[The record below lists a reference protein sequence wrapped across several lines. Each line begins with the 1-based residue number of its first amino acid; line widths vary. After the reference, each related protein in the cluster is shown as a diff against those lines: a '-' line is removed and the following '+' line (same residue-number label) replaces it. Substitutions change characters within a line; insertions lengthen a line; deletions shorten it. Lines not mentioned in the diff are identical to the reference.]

1 MPMLLPG
8 PQPLAGGLVGDGFA
22 RTFVEPSLGEQMT
35 GLLCAGLNAIR
46 VEDSARDSIS

>member
-22 RTFVEPSLGEQMT
+22 RTFVEPLLGEHMT
-35 GLLCAGLNAIR
+35 GLLCAGLSAIK
-46 VEDSARDSIS
+46 VGQSASNSAS